1 MENKDKDVPK
11 DLDTCVSNG
20 KVHILYT
27 TAEFSLRK
35 SVSIKS
41 HTGIK
46 ERKIKKKQDSVVE
59 PQAINILKQVLRPV
73 PVFPKQTPGG
83 KTCASVVQLSTSLC
97 TSPQELLSFCLKKLN
112 NWSHTASQA
121 ISYCH
126 PASIQAA

>member
-1 MENKDKDVPK
+1 MWKIKIKMFK

-46 ERKIKKKQDSVVE
+46 ERKNKEKQDSVVE
-59 PQAINILKQVLRPV
+59 
-73 PVFPKQTPGG
+73 
-83 KTCASVVQLSTSLC
+83 
-97 TSPQELLSFCLKKLN
+97 
-112 NWSHTASQA
+112 H
-121 ISYCH
+121 
-126 PASIQAA
+126 IQAKHP